1 MDVWNETE
9 SEENETTQEWT
20 EERHGKDALLVLLD
34 IRESMFVSTQS
45 SQLPGDQK
53 DPISWFHA
61 CINVL
66 IKIMKS
72 KIIARDNSLIGII
85 FFGSYKV
92 TGSSAIAQIFEY
104 QPLTFSSAQRIRSLK
119 TLYSTPSDIIR
130 SEFKSMQNNEQLA
143 VSNILWQAGTVFSEA
158 KLNRNDTQRIWIFT
172 NDDAPVLPDEM
183 EKSRFRIQA
192 QNHLELERSLSLFYI
207 HPPDTP
213 NFDLTKFYDT
223 VFEDVMKETSH
234 SMESDEKKNLIQPA
248 FGITSLN
255 DLMETLLRKRFRK
268 RRLAILPLRL
278 THSISIGVEV
288 YALAIVQHKSTP
300 IFLNATTNRP
310 LVAETKWLC
319 EDTGA
324 YLTPEQIKRYYAY
337 GGTRVYFSK
346 DDVMEMKFAGTPSFE
361 LICFQPIDCL
371 RDCDNIRSPYFIFP
385 CDAFIEGSTKALIA
399 LLLAMEKKKMY
410 GLARMIARKYS
421 EPRYV
426 ALLPQREENDELGQ
440 IRPTGFHV
448 IFLPYLDDIRDIR
461 VDNHE
466 IPTVDKEAVNLAMT
480 MIEKLELADVP
491 RFENPELQK
500 HYASIQALALN
511 EEELEYD
518 EAHDST
524 LPDAAGFA
532 QEDDAIERFKEAFGA
547 MSDTAETKRKSKS
560 ASRMK
565 EKPIKRAKRID
576 SIDTQSDLS
585 PSQMFDLGK
594 WREMVEKNTTG
605 RQTVKELQAF
615 LRFHSQPTSG
625 RKAELVDRIEIF
637 VTSESKDRFE
647 EN

>member
-1 MDVWNETE
+1 
-9 SEENETTQEWT
+9 
-20 EERHGKDALLVLLD
+20 
-34 IRESMFVSTQS
+34 
-45 SQLPGDQK
+45 
-53 DPISWFHA
+53 
-61 CINVL
+61 
-66 IKIMKS
+66 
-72 KIIARDNSLIGII
+72 
-85 FFGSYKV
+85 
-92 TGSSAIAQIFEY
+92 
-104 QPLTFSSAQRIRSLK
+104 
-119 TLYSTPSDIIR
+119 
-130 SEFKSMQNNEQLA
+130 
-143 VSNILWQAGTVFSEA
+143 
-158 KLNRNDTQRIWIFT
+158 
-172 NDDAPVLPDEM
+172 
-183 EKSRFRIQA
+183 
-192 QNHLELERSLSLFYI
+192 
-207 HPPDTP
+207 
-213 NFDLTKFYDT
+213 
-223 VFEDVMKETSH
+223 
-234 SMESDEKKNLIQPA
+234 
-248 FGITSLN
+248 
-255 DLMETLLRKRFRK
+255 
-268 RRLAILPLRL
+268 
-278 THSISIGVEV
+278 
-288 YALAIVQHKSTP
+288 
-300 IFLNATTNRP
+300 
-310 LVAETKWLC
+310 
-319 EDTGA
+319 
-324 YLTPEQIKRYYAY
+324 
-337 GGTRVYFSK
+337 
-346 DDVMEMKFAGTPSFE
+346 MEMKFAGTPSFE
-361 LICFQPIDCL
+361 LICFQSIDSL

-532 QEDDAIERFKEAFGA
+532 QEDVQDAIERFKEAFGA